1 MSAVGLL
8 ALLDDITAILDD
20 VAAMTKVASSQ
31 TAGIV
36 GDDLAVNAQVLL
48 GIDPKRELPIVWRVA
63 KGSLRNKFILVPSAL
78 FLSAFAPWSITPL
91 LMAGGSFLCYE
102 AAEKILHAVKH
113 TKEDEE
119 ETKAV
124 VSART
129 PEALMELEEK
139 KIRQAINTDLILSA
153 EIVAVALAAVQE
165 ASFGIQVGVLTAV
178 GIGMTVVV
186 YGLVAGIVKL
196 DDLGFHLVKKK
207 SKAAQK
213 TGKAILAGAPYL
225 MKTLSVVGTA
235 AMFLVGGGIFLHGIP
250 PIKEAM
256 KEASLLVD
264 LAAAMAA
271 GGVIGL
277 ICLPLG
283 HWLAKP
289 FAKLVQGL
297 RNFRKK
303 ENSPIL
309 ALALGGAFLLFLSL
323 VFLYLGASTAIDILY
338 KGAIGG
344 IIGAFITL
352 PYSLYLWVRYKK
364 GSASNKDNTS
374 ESSQEK

>member
-20 VAAMTKVASSQ
+20 VAAMTKVASTK

-36 GDDLAVNAQVLL
+36 GDDLAVNAQTLL

-78 FLSAFAPWSITPL
+78 FLSAFAEWSITPL
-91 LMAGGSFLCYE
+91 LMIGGAYLCYE

-113 TKEDEE
+113 SKEDEE

-124 VSART
+124 VAAPT
-129 PEALMELEEK
+129 AEALLELESK
-139 KIRQAINTDLILSA
+139 KISQAINTDFILSA
-153 EIVAVALAAVQE
+153 EIVAVALAAVQNS
-165 ASFGIQVGVLTAV
+165 SFSVQVGVLTAI
-178 GIGMTVVV
+178 GLGMTVVV

-225 MKTLSVVGTA
+225 MKTLSVVGTG

-250 PIKEAM
+250 VAKEALHD
-256 KEASLLVD
+256 ASLLID
-264 LAAAMAA
+264 LSAALVA

-277 ICLPLG
+277 LCLPLG
-283 HWLAKP
+283 HWLEKP
-289 FAKLVQGL
+289 WAKLSQGIKNL
-297 RNFRKK
+297 RKK
-303 ENSPIL
+303 DK
-309 ALALGGAFLLFLSL
+309 A
-323 VFLYLGASTAIDILY
+323 
-338 KGAIGG
+338 
-344 IIGAFITL
+344 
-352 PYSLYLWVRYKK
+352 KK
-364 GSASNKDNTS
+364 AADG
-374 ESSQEK
+374 E